1 MGFAYDK
8 ACIDPSRLF
17 FFPRHS
23 KGTKRHDAL
32 HIEGQALDWREVTP
46 AAYVKGVDR
55 GSDDPYVAAGN
66 AEAGQAGGT
75 FVYKKFDLKQWSAKV
90 QTDRKS
96 TRLNSSH

>member
-66 AEAGQAGGT
+66 RSEERRVGKEGVSPGRSRWAPEH
-75 FVYKKFDLKQWSAKV
+75 KKKKDK
-90 QTDRKS
+90 RK
-96 TRLNSSH
+96 NSS